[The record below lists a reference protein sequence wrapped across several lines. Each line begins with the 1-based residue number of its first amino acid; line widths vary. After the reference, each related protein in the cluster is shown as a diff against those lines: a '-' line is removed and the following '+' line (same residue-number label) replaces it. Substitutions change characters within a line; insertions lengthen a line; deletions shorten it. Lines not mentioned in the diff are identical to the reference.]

1 MLLCTDHSLS
11 TEALEYSYKEILA
24 VNFKVCYNRI
34 LEFETIQVSN
44 KIQPDSSYFHPLGTP
59 LPNDSFPRCLTLP
72 LQK

>member
-34 LEFETIQVSN
+34 LEFETIQDN
-44 KIQPDSSYFHPLGTP
+44 
-59 LPNDSFPRCLTLP
+59 TL
-72 LQK
+72 LLMEKLKS